1 LHPLFPS
8 RETPL
13 LPQGLRWLIV
23 HEITYPFAFTAL
35 CCSKLLVLSRL
46 MDFSKLTHVGR
57 ASRWLYAGRVL
68 VAVIVCGN
76 LVGLGCNVAASVF
89 FFRAADV
96 RQSMA
101 SYVNISDPRERVQ
114 FLELQAKAN
123 NAMNSGAQLAAVHA
137 GCETILLLLI
147 VIAVSVVGAACV
159 HRIRATMR
167 ALSHTRKSI
176 LLPSAAQTADPAAR
190 RPFNANDDP
199 LSSAARHLKLQIGG
213 TCAVIFVSF
222 VIRAFYATMFTLATA
237 LASNAND
244 CPAGIWKNRCTDCYN
259 IWYYVLLWLLY
270 TPGLYFCVALVALPL
285 ALLVALWGM
294 TSGHLLR
301 RLRR

>member
-1 LHPLFPS
+1 
-8 RETPL
+8 
-13 LPQGLRWLIV
+13 
-23 HEITYPFAFTAL
+23 
-35 CCSKLLVLSRL
+35 
-46 MDFSKLTHVGR
+46 MDFSKLTHLGR
-57 ASRWLYAGRVL
+57 ASRWLLAGRVL

-76 LVGLGCNVAASVF
+76 LVGLGCNVAASLF
-89 FFRAADV
+89 FSTAADV
-96 RQSMA
+96 FQSRA
-101 SYVNISDPRERVQ
+101 SYANVSDRGQRVQ
-114 FLELQAKAN
+114 LQAKAN

-137 GCETILLLLI
+137 GCETIFLLLI

-167 ALSHTRKSI
+167 ALSDTPKSI
-176 LLPSAAQTADPAAR
+176 LLPSVAQTADPAAR
-190 RPFNANDDP
+190 RPLSANVEP
-199 LSSAARHLKLQIGG
+199 FSSAARHLKLQIVG

-222 VIRAFYATMFTLATA
+222 FIRAFYATMFTLATA

-244 CPAGIWKNRCTDCYN
+244 CPPGIWKNRCTDCYN

-301 RLRR
+301 RFRR